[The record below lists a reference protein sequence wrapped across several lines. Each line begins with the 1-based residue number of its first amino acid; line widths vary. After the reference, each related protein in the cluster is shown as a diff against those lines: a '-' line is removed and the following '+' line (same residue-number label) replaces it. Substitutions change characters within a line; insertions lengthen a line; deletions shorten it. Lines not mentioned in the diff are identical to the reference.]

1 MLRARFYSLLMLRQ
15 LHKGAKNKRYLGNH
29 NACLVA
35 KKFKG

>member
-1 MLRARFYSLLMLRQ
+1 MLRQ

>member
-15 LHKGAKNKRYLGNH
+15 LHKGAKNKRYIGND